1 MQAQPFESRDVFS
14 RADKWL
20 GQTRKQE
27 IAGFSDYVVALQSWA
42 ALAFAE
48 EISIAARWKEVLWQH
63 SLTEE
68 QKVRS
73 VRLFGILKAAFNDH
87 PRASLMIQA
96 FSEGLPL
103 DNTVVDTVRFLGN
116 VTCDFEL
123 LRQLA
128 QQFSA
133 FKSRSVVHAE

>member
-1 MQAQPFESRDVFS
+1 MAE
-14 RADKWL
+14 
-20 GQTRKQE
+20 QE

-42 ALAFAE
+42 ALASLTFAE
-48 EISIAARWKEVLWQH
+48 EISVAARWREVLWQH

-73 VRLFGILKAAFNDH
+73 VRLFGILQAALNDH

-103 DNTVVDTVRFLGN
+103 DNSVVDAVRFMGN

-123 LRQLA
+123 LRQLS
-128 QQFSA
+128 QQFSLR
-133 FKSRSVVHAE
+133 SRAAVVQLHHALHD